1 MAHQSPPMQ
10 PPAQRPSPLPFD
22 DQPGLEVVPHDYL
35 PEVRPEEE
43 PKFYLVPAQHQAQK
57 AHLSED
63 FPQAVDSNG
72 ELDVGSPTSTEKG
85 TLPVSK
91 SYQRAGDDNS
101 NAVLNSRPETIRQGS
116 KLSAVGWRKANGDV
130 ERFLFY
136 LDPQGRVRRSR
147 SITGPGSST
156 SIWEEQPV
164 LDLKAT
170 NGTSLAATIA
180 LDGRAYNPQTVL
192 FYEEDTKVFAAVIN
206 ETIQP
211 NIQTESFSG
220 GYGRDIGDFT
230 MASGASLGS
239 YWPYVVTQHESG
251 HIIQN
256 DLALRRG
263 LVPSSGHD
271 WYVKNL
277 TIAAYEGTSLCIVP
291 TSTNFTKIRDYEA
304 YGVVYQKPNQGIALH
319 YPAFGP
325 GTNESVQRDQVP
337 EIFPLEYVF
346 PPQAPM
352 AAFAVA
358 QNDNDDEGPVNI
370 YLIIKSYTSGT
381 FSVWFTENSSYW
393 MEESPAV
400 FQNVDEDS
408 DIACSSLAVTN
419 SDWEEQEVP
428 LAPDNV
434 RCYFQRNG
442 TVVEVSFEGSGWTEI
457 GVVPIP

>member
-63 FPQAVDSNG
+63 FTQAVDSNG

-91 SYQRAGDDNS
+91 SYQRRKWWIIGGTACVVVAIVVGVTLGVVLSLRAGDDNS

-180 LDGRAYNPQTVL
+180 LDGRAYNVCPFL
-192 FYEEDTKVFAAVIN
+192 
-206 ETIQP
+206 
-211 NIQTESFSG
+211 
-220 GYGRDIGDFT
+220 
-230 MASGASLGS
+230 L
-239 YWPYVVTQHESG
+239 
-251 HIIQN
+251 
-256 DLALRRG
+256 L
-263 LVPSSGHD
+263 
-271 WYVKNL
+271 
-277 TIAAYEGTSLCIVP
+277 
-291 TSTNFTKIRDYEA
+291 
-304 YGVVYQKPNQGIALH
+304 LH
-319 YPAFGP
+319 
-325 GTNESVQRDQVP
+325 
-337 EIFPLEYVF
+337 
-346 PPQAPM
+346 
-352 AAFAVA
+352 
-358 QNDNDDEGPVNI
+358 
-370 YLIIKSYTSGT
+370 
-381 FSVWFTENSSYW
+381 
-393 MEESPAV
+393 
-400 FQNVDEDS
+400 
-408 DIACSSLAVTN
+408 
-419 SDWEEQEVP
+419 
-428 LAPDNV
+428 
-434 RCYFQRNG
+434 
-442 TVVEVSFEGSGWTEI
+442 
-457 GVVPIP
+457 